1 MDITLL
7 LSFLFFMCIFAG
19 VGLASMFV
27 KEDTTDDYL
36 VAGRGM
42 HPALAALSAVS
53 TWNSGYMFIG
63 AIGFTF
69 MMGYNV
75 FWMAILSTLG
85 QVLAWAWLYKFIQKE
100 GHERGVR
107 SLSSL
112 VAEKAGAPEAKL
124 AAVLSV
130 LFLSIYAAAQLTAG
144 GKALLVMLGWPEMVG
159 ILIGFV
165 LVVAYCYAGGIRAS
179 IWTDAVQSCVMIV
192 GSGILCWIAI
202 GEVGGFSG
210 LHSGLEAQSPAL
222 TNLMPPD
229 LRFGVSMWALAFFL
243 GGLAVAGQPQVVSR
257 VMTLGS
263 DKDRKQAMIW
273 FFVWQT
279 PFVIL
284 MTIIGLASRVL
295 FSAADFDAELSLPMM
310 AMETMP
316 AIGVGMIL
324 ASIFAATMSTAD
336 SQVLACTAAITDD
349 IKPEWREDHK
359 TTKKVTLVVAAFATM
374 ISIGGLYIPG
384 GDSVFTLVVLAVY
397 GLGGIF
403 VPLLII
409 RWMGYTP
416 DTNHSLAMMVSAF
429 VGVIGWSIIGFSGAD
444 GIFPSVPGMG
454 AAFIA
459 HFVMN
464 HTRSPEL
471 SPLGRY
477 NLPDQKKLGAIAA
490 TIIVSFCAFEV
501 TYLVTAPDGA
511 SESPGEYLVTI
522 NEDIV
527 VWGTGQ
533 QYVSDGENFILA
545 LNTDDDVISWENG
558 DNVVGVLV
566 YISFG
571 EDESTQGSCFVDNG
585 DEADT
590 VTGVIRHSLRNA
602 PNWFLTDTGNNEG
615 GAGTIEI
622 PYYDSSIDTPSFI
635 IGDGTILG
643 DLPFWAWS
651 VADSGF
657 ALGGFSKSEIQDALD
672 FDEDGHGDYF
682 LEIMVDAE
690 AGEDSFD
697 CGHTDEGEIINYE
710 IQLITWDYEIEACED
725 CIVINPYEL
734 FS

>member
-1 MDITLL
+1 MDIALL

-85 QVLAWAWLYKFIQKE
+85 QVLAWAWLYKFIQNE
-100 GHERGVR
+100 GNDRGVR

-257 VMTLGS
+257 VMTLGT

-359 TTKKVTLVVAAFATM
+359 TTKKVTLVVAAFATA

-409 RWMGYTP
+409 RWMGYNP
-416 DTNHSLAMMVSAF
+416 DTNHSLAMMVAAF
-429 VGVIGWSIIGFSGAD
+429 VGVIGWSLLGLSGAD

-454 AAFIA
+454 AAFIT
-459 HFVMN
+459 HFIMN
-464 HTRSPEL
+464 QTRSPDV

-477 NLPDQKKLGAIAA
+477 NWPEPKKMGAIAA
-490 TIIVSFCAFEV
+490 AIIIPFCAFEV
-501 TYLVTAPDGA
+501 SYLVTAPDSSDSMGGVGDYTIDSTLYEYDFA
-511 SESPGEYLVTI
+511 DGSEYI
-522 NEDIV
+522 M
-527 VWGTGQ
+527 
-533 QYVSDGENFILA
+533 DGETLTLDF
-545 LNTDDDVISWENG
+545 NTNSIGSWENG
-558 DNVVGVLV
+558 DNVVGVKVTLT
-566 YISFG
+566 FN
-571 EDESTQGSCFVDNG
+571 EDETSNGSPLCTAYNNA
-585 DEADT
+585 ADT
-590 VTGVIRHSLRNA
+590 VS
-602 PNWFLTDTGNNEG
+602 
-615 GAGTIEI
+615 GTIVHDQYNQTQQGTNQGSPMLLFFELEW
-622 PYYDSSIDTPSFI
+622 YNSS
-635 IGDGTILG
+635 L
-643 DLPFWAWS
+643 AE
-651 VADSGF
+651 SGN
-657 ALGGFSKSEIQDALD
+657 ASGVSESEIHQQLDAGSEGLGAYSLD
-672 FDEDGHGDYF
+672 
-682 LEIMVDAE
+682 LTVDAE
-690 AGEDSFD
+690 AGGGPG
-697 CGHTDEGEIINYE
+697 CPHNDEGEEVEYLV
-710 IQLITWDYEIEACED
+710 QLLILDYSVKAA
-725 CIVINPYEL
+725 
-734 FS
+734 